1 MEVKV
6 VIEKGRIS
14 SAQMFFIMYAST
26 IVTGST
32 YEPNLV
38 GQYAGRDLWL
48 SPIWGVVSSFSSFFL
63 AVALN
68 NLYPKDTIV
77 KYSRKIL
84 GFIPGA
90 LVGLLYIL
98 IYFHVDGFVIRE
110 YAELIKG
117 VILPQTPMV
126 VVMAGIALLAASA
139 VRGGI
144 ETMARTVQLLV
155 PPAFIM
161 WALTLTFTIKDWDMK
176 HMFPILE
183 HGLVPTLKGAT
194 VIMTWLGDFFLT
206 SFLLPHLS
214 DRQKAVRWGI
224 LAILASMLSMII
236 FKMVPLFV
244 FGPETFSY
252 KFPYYEVFR
261 YISLAEFIEHIDSL
275 LLAVWVVLV
284 FVKLCLYHYI
294 IVLGAAEW
302 FNLSNYSFL
311 SLPVA
316 LIVISLGIWTVPNS
330 SYLAYVLST
339 RVFFYSQLVQIVIP
353 ASLLVI
359 AWIRRKIRSAS
370 MAAGG

>member
-144 ETMARTVQLLV
+144 ETIARTVQLLV

>member
-1 MEVKV
+1 VKV

-14 SAQMFFIMYAST
+14 SAQMFFIMFAST

-48 SPIWGVVSSFSSFFL
+48 SPIWGGVSSFSSFFL

-68 NLYPKDTIV
+68 NLYPRDTIV

-98 IYFHVDGFVIRE
+98 IYIHADGFVIRE

-126 VVMAGIALLAASA
+126 VVMAGIALLAAAA

-161 WALTLTFTIKDWDMK
+161 WAITLTFTIKDWDIK
-176 HMFPILE
+176 HLFPILE

-214 DRQKAVRWGI
+214 DRPKAVRWGI
-224 LAILASMLSMII
+224 LAILASTLTMVI

-261 YISLAEFIEHIDSL
+261 YISLAEFLEHIDSF

-284 FVKLCLYHYI
+284 FVKLSLYHYI

-316 LIVISLGIWTVPNS
+316 LIVIAFGIWTAPNS

-339 RVFFYSQLVQIVIP
+339 KLFFYSQLVQVIIP